1 MKICLAFAK
10 IQQLKQMEIISNE
23 HIGLGYIANSL
34 SQKNYDYKIIVIDGH
49 FFDYS
54 IEEMAKRILDE
65 KFDVI
70 GFSVVYSNFRDTIEI
85 IDLIK
90 KMNPNIFVF
99 LGGQHVSFC
108 AKEILINNKNVD
120 LIMCGEGEFTTI
132 ELMEYLEGKKE
143 LEEIQGITY
152 RSNDA
157 RMIRENAWRQPRTR
171 IEDYGEIKRDV
182 LDEGLQKGLTCSLNI
197 MAGRGC
203 IFNCSFC
210 TGNRIFNPYKNCSWR
225 VSIAENIVKNL
236 KDLIRKYNKYDNLYE
251 IVNFC
256 DLNFINETKDGLKWI
271 DDFTNLMKQENLD
284 IWFYVMTRVDSIV
297 NQQKRMKQLRDC
309 GLVQVEMGLESGN
322 DQGLAVYNKHIS
334 TSQSIKAVNLLR
346 KLRIDFGM
354 SGFIMYHPYITLDE
368 LRKNSEFLM
377 KIEYWKV
384 LFLYTKMALY
394 PGAEITEQVKKTNL
408 LYDTYSHYE
417 VYDYRFQ
424 DERIEVLYNSI
435 VEKIPFEILNEYSE
449 SISYIELQMTLN
461 YRKLERISTLTETDF
476 NKRIHSI
483 ELPLNQNIYL
493 SKELIHKFFLESI
506 SLAEEGW
513 NEKKFETLAG
523 VFSLKYTKI
532 NDKIIK
538 LYDEYGNNI
547 LEFLEVG
554 D

>member
-34 SQKNYDYKIIVIDGH
+34 SQKNYDYKIIDGH

-120 LIMCGEGEFTTI
+120 LIMCCEGEFTTI

>member
-34 SQKNYDYKIIVIDGH
+34 SQKNYDYKIIDGH

-70 GFSVVYSNFRDTIEI
+70 GFSVVYSNFRDIIEI

>member
-34 SQKNYDYKIIVIDGH
+34 SQKNYDYKIIDGH

-449 SISYIELQMTLN
+449 SMSYIELQMTLN

>member
-34 SQKNYDYKIIVIDGH
+34 SQKNYDYKIIDGH

-236 KDLIRKYNKYDNLYE
+236 RNLIRKYNKYDNLYE

-334 TSQSIKAVNLLR
+334 TSQSVKAVNLLR

-377 KIEYWKV
+377 KIEYWKI

-449 SISYIELQMTLN
+449 SICYIELQMTLN
-461 YRKLERISTLTETDF
+461 YRKLEKISTVSETDF

-483 ELPLNQNIYL
+483 ELPINQSIYL

>member
-34 SQKNYDYKIIVIDGH
+34 SQKNYDYKIIDGH

-152 RSNDA
+152 RSNYA

>member
-34 SQKNYDYKIIVIDGH
+34 SQKNYDYKIIDGH

-354 SGFIMYHPYITLDE
+354 SGFIMYHPYITLEE

>member
-34 SQKNYDYKIIVIDGH
+34 SQKNYDYKIIDGH

-210 TGNRIFNPYKNCSWR
+210 TGNRIVNPYKNCSWR

>member
-34 SQKNYDYKIIVIDGH
+34 SQKNYDYKIIDGH

-417 VYDYRFQ
+417 VYDYRLQ

>member
-34 SQKNYDYKIIVIDGH
+34 SQKNYDYKIIDGH

-547 LEFLEVG
+547 LG
-554 D
+554 KH

>member
-34 SQKNYDYKIIVIDGH
+34 SQKNYDYKIIDGH

-271 DDFTNLMKQENLD
+271 DDFTNLMKQENLG

>member
-34 SQKNYDYKIIVIDGH
+34 SQKNYDYKIIDGH
-49 FFDYS
+49 FFDYN
-54 IEEMAKRILDE
+54 IEEMTKRILDE

-225 VSIAENIVKNL
+225 VNTAENIVKNL
-236 KDLIRKYNKYDNLYE
+236 RNLIRKYNKYDNLYE

-334 TSQSIKAVNLLR
+334 TSQSVKAVNLLR

-377 KIEYWKV
+377 KIEYWKI

-449 SISYIELQMTLN
+449 SICYIELQMTLN
-461 YRKLERISTLTETDF
+461 YRKLEKISTLSETDF

-483 ELPLNQNIYL
+483 ELPINQSIYL

-513 NEKKFETLAG
+513 NEKEFETLVG
-523 VFSLKYTKI
+523 IFSLKYTKI
-532 NDKIIK
+532 NDEIIK
-538 LYDEYGNNI
+538 LYEEYGNNI
-547 LEFLEVG
+547 QEFLEIG

>member
-34 SQKNYDYKIIVIDGH
+34 SQKNYDYKIIDGH

-108 AKEILINNKNVD
+108 AKEILRNNKNVD

>member
-34 SQKNYDYKIIVIDGH
+34 SQKNYDYKIIDGH

-297 NQQKRMKQLRDC
+297 NQQKIMKQLRDC

>member
-34 SQKNYDYKIIVIDGH
+34 SQKNYDYKIIDGH

-476 NKRIHSI
+476 NKRIHLI

>member
-34 SQKNYDYKIIVIDGH
+34 SQKNYDYKIIDGH

-394 PGAEITEQVKKTNL
+394 PGAEITEQVKQTNL

>member
-34 SQKNYDYKIIVIDGH
+34 SQKNYDYKIIDGH

-538 LYDEYGNNI
+538 LYNEYGNNI

>member
-34 SQKNYDYKIIVIDGH
+34 SQKNYDYKIIDGH

-54 IEEMAKRILDE
+54 IEDMAKRILDE

>member
-34 SQKNYDYKIIVIDGH
+34 SQKNYDYKIIDGH

-182 LDEGLQKGLTCSLNI
+182 LDDGLQKGLTCSLNI

-236 KDLIRKYNKYDNLYE
+236 KDLIRKYNKYYNLYE

>member
-34 SQKNYDYKIIVIDGH
+34 SQKNYDYKIIDGH

-322 DQGLAVYNKHIS
+322 DQGLAVYNKHIY

>member
-34 SQKNYDYKIIVIDGH
+34 SQKNYDYKIIDGH

-483 ELPLNQNIYL
+483 ELPLNHNIYL

>member
-34 SQKNYDYKIIVIDGH
+34 SQKNYDYKIIDGH

-493 SKELIHKFFLESI
+493 SKELIHKFF
-506 SLAEEGW
+506 
-513 NEKKFETLAG
+513 
-523 VFSLKYTKI
+523 
-532 NDKIIK
+532 
-538 LYDEYGNNI
+538 
-547 LEFLEVG
+547 
-554 D
+554 

>member
-34 SQKNYDYKIIVIDGH
+34 SQKNYDYKIIDGH

-532 NDKIIK
+532 NDTIIK

>member
-34 SQKNYDYKIIVIDGH
+34 SQKNYDYKIIDGH

-284 IWFYVMTRVDSIV
+284 IWFYVMTRLDSIV

>member
-34 SQKNYDYKIIVIDGH
+34 SQKNYDYKIIDGH

-513 NEKKFETLAG
+513 NEKEFETLVG
-523 VFSLKYTKI
+523 IFSLKYTKI
-532 NDKIIK
+532 NDEIIK
-538 LYDEYGNNI
+538 LYEEYGNNI
-547 LEFLEVG
+547 QEFLEIG

>member
-34 SQKNYDYKIIVIDGH
+34 SQKNYDYKIIDGH

-532 NDKIIK
+532 NGKIIK

>member
-34 SQKNYDYKIIVIDGH
+34 SQKNYDYKIIDGH

-538 LYDEYGNNI
+538 LFNEYGNNI

>member
-34 SQKNYDYKIIVIDGH
+34 SQKNYDYKIIDGH

-157 RMIRENAWRQPRTR
+157 GNIRENAWRQPRAN

-225 VSIAENIVKNL
+225 VNTAENIVKNL
-236 KDLIRKYNKYDNLYE
+236 RNLIRKYNKYDNLYE

-334 TSQSIKAVNLLR
+334 TSQSVKAVNLLR

-377 KIEYWKV
+377 KIEYWKI

-449 SISYIELQMTLN
+449 SICYIELQMTLN
-461 YRKLERISTLTETDF
+461 YRKLEKISTLSETDF

-483 ELPLNQNIYL
+483 ELPINQSIYL

-513 NEKKFETLAG
+513 NEKEFETLVG
-523 VFSLKYTKI
+523 IFSLKYTKI
-532 NDKIIK
+532 NDEIIK
-538 LYDEYGNNI
+538 LYEEYGNNI
-547 LEFLEVG
+547 QEFLEIG

>member
-34 SQKNYDYKIIVIDGH
+34 SQKNYDYKIIDGH

-225 VSIAENIVKNL
+225 VS
-236 KDLIRKYNKYDNLYE
+236 
-251 IVNFC
+251 
-256 DLNFINETKDGLKWI
+256 
-271 DDFTNLMKQENLD
+271 
-284 IWFYVMTRVDSIV
+284 
-297 NQQKRMKQLRDC
+297 
-309 GLVQVEMGLESGN
+309 
-322 DQGLAVYNKHIS
+322 
-334 TSQSIKAVNLLR
+334 
-346 KLRIDFGM
+346 
-354 SGFIMYHPYITLDE
+354 
-368 LRKNSEFLM
+368 
-377 KIEYWKV
+377 
-384 LFLYTKMALY
+384 
-394 PGAEITEQVKKTNL
+394 
-408 LYDTYSHYE
+408 
-417 VYDYRFQ
+417 
-424 DERIEVLYNSI
+424 
-435 VEKIPFEILNEYSE
+435 
-449 SISYIELQMTLN
+449 
-461 YRKLERISTLTETDF
+461 
-476 NKRIHSI
+476 
-483 ELPLNQNIYL
+483 L
-493 SKELIHKFFLESI
+493 SLIHI
-506 SLAEEGW
+506 
-513 NEKKFETLAG
+513 
-523 VFSLKYTKI
+523 
-532 NDKIIK
+532 
-538 LYDEYGNNI
+538 
-547 LEFLEVG
+547 
-554 D
+554 

>member
-34 SQKNYDYKIIVIDGH
+34 SQKNYDYKIIDGH

-449 SISYIELQMTLN
+449 SKSYIELQMTLN

>member
-34 SQKNYDYKIIVIDGH
+34 SQKNYDYKIIDGH

-424 DERIEVLYNSI
+424 DERIELLYNSI